1 MRNLKVS
8 KKLWFIILPML
19 LLLIVFQVFFVY
31 IANSIQAR
39 LQKTLYEEIYVSSTT
54 LLNADRD
61 FYQASIAEE
70 EIVYNKENITAD
82 QKEKLLADYQE
93 NVAQT
98 KERVKAAIE
107 NIKEN
112 KELFLEAKE
121 STTGKSL
128 KELYEE
134 FEKNMIVWE
143 GAYDLETGSGD
154 TNAKA
159 KAFEETRSQ
168 IDLMTQVL
176 ESYADSKVTG
186 IQTEVQ
192 NSIFAITGAISII
205 VIAVLFISFMIIRYL
220 SRSIT
225 NITNDMELLAKND
238 LSFEPFE
245 IVRKDELGILS
256 GAVQKLVRSLSE
268 MVMVMKNTS
277 KELYSS
283 SNMMKVSTEE
293 TTTSM
298 NEIANAVGEIA
309 ESSGRQAND
318 TEQVSKEVERLGE
331 VVHKNSESAERLSAE
346 SRHINLATEEGIEV
360 IKSLS
365 EITNK
370 NQTDLN
376 EIFTLINETNESA
389 GKIGEA
395 SQMIAG
401 IAEQTN
407 LLALNAAIEAAR
419 AGEAGKGFAVVADE
433 IRRLAEQSAEST
445 SVIDKMLGELKN
457 NIEHA
462 NDKSNMVRNA
472 VSTQVESVT
481 ATQDKYMTIVESV
494 QNINKEIKILNSISK
509 NMEKSR
515 LHVVDLVSSL
525 AAIAEENAAGTEETS
540 ATTQEVLATMMTLS
554 EVGATVEKLS
564 ETLADIIGKFK
575 LNE

>member
-1 MRNLKVS
+1 MTNLKVS
-8 KKLWFIILPML
+8 KKLWIIILPML
-19 LLLIVFQVFFVY
+19 LLLILFQVFFVY
-31 IANSIQAR
+31 MADSIKDK
-39 LQKTLYEEIYVSSTT
+39 LQKALYDEIYISSTT
-54 LLNADRD
+54 LLEADRD
-61 FYQASIAEE
+61 LYQASVAE
-70 EIVYNKENITAD
+70 ILSDNDDIMDGQKENLL
-82 QKEKLLADYQE
+82 KEYEE
-93 NVAQT
+93 NVTQT
-98 KERVKAAIE
+98 KERVKASIE
-107 NIKEN
+107 NIQGNE
-112 KELFLEAKE
+112 ELYLECRD
-121 STTGKSL
+121 STTGKNL
-128 KELYEE
+128 KELYQE
-134 FEKNMIVWE
+134 FEKNMSAWE
-143 GAYDLETGSGD
+143 ETHNAGNESVDLS
-154 TNAKA
+154 AKNEI
-159 KAFEETRSQ
+159 FEETRAQ
-168 IDLMTQVL
+168 IDLMTQIF
-176 ESYADSKVTG
+176 ETYADKRMTEIQGEVKISVLAATG
-186 IQTEVQ
+186 V
-192 NSIFAITGAISII
+192 ISFI
-205 VIAVLFISFMIIRYL
+205 VIVVFLLSFMIIRYL
-220 SRSIT
+220 SKSIM
-225 NITNDMELLAKND
+225 NITKDMERLAEND
-238 LSFEPFE
+238 LSFEPFKL
-245 IVRKDELGILS
+245 VQKDELGILS
-256 GAVQKLVRSLSE
+256 GAVKKLVGSLSD
-268 MVMVMKNTS
+268 MVTVMKNTS

-283 SNMMKVSTEE
+283 SSMMKVSTEE

-298 NEIANAVGEIA
+298 NEIANAIGEIA

-318 TEQVSKEVERLGE
+318 TEQVSKEVEQLGE
-331 VVHKNSESAERLSAE
+331 VVHKNTESAERLSAE

-395 SQMIAG
+395 SQIIAG

-433 IRRLAEQSAEST
+433 IRRLAEQSTEST

-462 NDKSNMVRNA
+462 NDRSNMVRNA
-472 VSTQVESVT
+472 VTTQVENVT

-494 QNINKEIKILNSISK
+494 QNINKEITILNSISK

-540 ATTQEVLATMMTLS
+540 ATTQQVLATMMTLS
-554 EVGATVEKLS
+554 EVGATVDKLS

-575 LNE
+575 L